1 MVAGKKK
8 QDHPGSAQGEKM
20 GVGPWKPRQGGGHPV
35 ESTRRWASC
44 FLVEHPR
51 GGRGPETHMSLRHLP
66 GQLCVSAER
75 RHMTPA
81 HIPRATEGPGAQQPA
96 PGRRGELGISGW
108 GVASDVSHSAGDPQ
122 TRAACC
128 PDGQMPIQG
137 FRGWAGIQ
145 GPSDAEGDL
154 PSGWYPW

>member
-1 MVAGKKK
+1 MVAGEKNARPSRLS
-8 QDHPGSAQGEKM
+8 PGGKD
-20 GVGPWKPRQGGGHPV
+20 GLGPWKPGQGGGHPV
-35 ESTRRWASC
+35 ESTRRRMSC

-51 GGRGPETHMSLRHLP
+51 GGHGPETHTSLRDLP

-81 HIPRATEGPGAQQPA
+81 HIPRATEGPGAQRPA
-96 PGRRGELGISGW
+96 PGRRGELGISGR
-108 GVASDVSHSAGDPQ
+108 GVVSDVSHSAGDPQ

-128 PDGQMPIQG
+128 PDGQMPVQG
-137 FRGWAGIQ
+137 SRGWAGIQ